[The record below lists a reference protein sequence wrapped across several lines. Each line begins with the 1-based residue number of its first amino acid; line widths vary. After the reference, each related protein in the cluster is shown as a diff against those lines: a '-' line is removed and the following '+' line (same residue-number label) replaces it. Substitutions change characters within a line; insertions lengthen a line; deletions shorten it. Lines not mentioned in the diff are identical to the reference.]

1 MRGHAQ
7 KVILHPSLR
16 LARGGEG
23 GSRKR
28 ASVRGVKEGG
38 THREAGS
45 VIRGLSQGV
54 WLSINTVKHPGASDT
69 LYR

>member
-38 THREAGS
+38 THREAGRDRKS
-45 VIRGLSQGV
+45 VV
-54 WLSINTVKHPGASDT
+54 
-69 LYR
+69 